1 MKRNPCSF
9 SFRPSALAM
18 AIAGALLS
26 TSSQAADE
34 DIFFSELPVV
44 ASVSRLPKPLS
55 EAPGAVTVL
64 DRDMI
69 APREHVI
76 LPTCCAWCQ
85 DFK

>member
-34 DIFFSELPVV
+34 DIFFSELPVRE
-44 ASVSRLPKPLS
+44 AACRNHSPKPPVPL
-55 EAPGAVTVL
+55 
-64 DRDMI
+64 RY
-69 APREHVI
+69 
-76 LPTCCAWCQ
+76 
-85 DFK
+85 